1 MKNKITISISY
12 SILAVAGF
20 LIVLGTYWLVWPYKV
35 LEVNKV
41 EIVTPIVTAGDDLKI
56 FLDTTK
62 FTNVAAKVLTEI
74 LDTNSWGLPQMDTNL
89 PRGRAARTIRIKVP
103 SNATSG
109 NNYKIHRTYIFK
121 VNPIREIMV
130 DWTSLPFTVIG
141 IDAKIQQNENK
152 QVEIL
157 KNQKMMMKEMR
168 KK

>member
-1 MKNKITISISY
+1 MKNRIIVSLSF
-12 SILAVAGF
+12 SILGVAGF
-20 LIVLGTYWLVWPYKV
+20 LIILGTYWLVWPYKV

-74 LDTNSWGLPQMDTNL
+74 IDTNSWGLPQMNTSL
-89 PRGRAARTIRIKVP
+89 PTGRAAH
-103 SNATSG
+103 
-109 NNYKIHRTYIFK
+109 NNKIHRTYIFK
-121 VNPIREIMV
+121 DNPVREISV

-152 QVEIL
+152 QLEIL
-157 KNQKMMMKEMR
+157 KNQKMMMKEM
-168 KK
+168 KKK